1 MENSAD
7 LDHRHTL
14 AIVREIGDRL
24 RSNVVPDPQ
33 LPDFLESLIE
43 RLRDLDRPTEQR
55 S

>member
-1 MENSAD
+1 MENSVD

-24 RSNVVPDPQ
+24 RSNVLPEPE

-43 RLRDLDRPTEQR
+43 RLRDLDRSREHE